1 MMLSAPPSLA
11 ARSSLEEMLE
21 SLRRQ
26 DECER
31 PKDLPPALPA
41 RPTSR
46 ARLPSAR
53 KSLPTDFK
61 VGEEN
66 GAKANLES
74 DEKTSSLNGK
84 EDGKRKE
91 KELGVKK
98 NNSFGSK
105 KLRREQKAVDSPY
118 EGGVVLDERK
128 VDEVLEVNK
137 MKLAKSGEVEWEDNL
152 VYFINKVTIFLAV
165 ILLLAICLCYFSIVS
180 YIGFYLYF
188 PFFGCVNEVCMLSEV
203 LE

>member
-1 MMLSAPPSLA
+1 MMLSASPSMV

-21 SLRRQ
+21 SLRRR

-31 PKDLPPALPA
+31 PKDLPPALPV

-66 GAKANLES
+66 GAKASIES
-74 DEKTSSLNGK
+74 GEKRSGLNGK

-91 KELGVKK
+91 KEWGAKR

-105 KLRREQKAVDSPY
+105 KSRKEQTVVDSPY
-118 EGGVVLDERK
+118 DGGITLDEEK
-128 VDEVLEVNK
+128 VNEVLEVNE
-137 MKLAKSGEVEWEDNL
+137 MKSAKSGEVEWEDNL
-152 VYFINKVTIFLAV
+152 GYFIKKVIFFF
-165 ILLLAICLCYFSIVS
+165 LLLQLCWLSLFYFYFCCSLNDLLASVFVS
-180 YIGFYLYF
+180 
-188 PFFGCVNEVCMLSEV
+188 
-203 LE
+203 